1 MQQETKKH
9 ADASP
14 SSSQQW
20 LNCPASVTKARGR
33 SRVATTY
40 TRDGTA
46 AHLLAEAVLK
56 GEDAPDVFMIDG
68 ETVEITDEMID
79 AVEMYTDY
87 VWEVATGAVLLIETR
102 VHVDVEGEPLSGT
115 ADAIVYSEPDLEIVD
130 LKYGQGV
137 GVEPDSPQLR
147 IYALGA
153 LEELGPFVTVTD
165 VAMTIVQPR
174 NGGVKT
180 ARLSVAELSA
190 WERDILKPA
199 IARLA
204 ADDQTEIPGDHCQW
218 CVRAG
223 ECRALAELAA
233 ANAMVAFDELPPDPQ
248 GMSDEDLGR
257 LLGYGEMIA
266 QWLTAVRAE
275 VSARIDQG
283 RPVPGW
289 KLVPKRA
296 MRKWSDPD
304 EALLVLEAHGVPL
317 ETVTRIET
325 IGAVE
330 KILKYYKLNPE
341 EVIYPFTVK
350 ESSGTTLV
358 NEGDARPAVAVT
370 DIFDDLPQISGPR

>member
-1 MQQETKKH
+1 
-9 ADASP
+9 
-14 SSSQQW
+14 
-20 LNCPASVTKARGR
+20 
-33 SRVATTY
+33 
-40 TRDGTA
+40 
-46 AHLLAEAVLK
+46 
-56 GEDAPDVFMIDG
+56 
-68 ETVEITDEMID
+68 MID

-87 VWEVATGAVLLIETR
+87 VWEVATGAVLLIQTR

-190 WERDILKPA
+190 WERDILKLA

-350 ESSGTTLV
+350 ELSGTTLV

>member
-56 GEDAPDVFMIDG
+56 GEDAPDAFMIDG
-68 ETVEITDEMID
+68 ETIEITDEMID

-115 ADAIVYSEPDLEIVD
+115 ADALVYRAPKLEIVD

-137 GVEPDSPQLR
+137 SVEPDTPQLK

-153 LEELGPFVTVTD
+153 LEELGPFATITD
-165 VAMTIVQPR
+165 VDMTIVQPR

-190 WERDILKPA
+190 WERDVLKPA

-233 ANAMVAFDELPPDPQ
+233 ANAMVAFDELPPDPR
-248 GMSDEDLGR
+248 GMSDEELGA
-257 LLGYGEMIA
+257 G
-266 QWLTAVRAE
+266 WSTAR
-275 VSARIDQG
+275 
-283 RPVPGW
+283 
-289 KLVPKRA
+289 
-296 MRKWSDPD
+296 
-304 EALLVLEAHGVPL
+304 
-317 ETVTRIET
+317 
-325 IGAVE
+325 
-330 KILKYYKLNPE
+330 
-341 EVIYPFTVK
+341 
-350 ESSGTTLV
+350 
-358 NEGDARPAVAVT
+358 
-370 DIFDDLPQISGPR
+370 